1 MLPHLL
7 IGGFDKVKQH
17 LQEFDILRTLATFT
31 VIAIHVT
38 AGYVLLSPLGY
49 VGNQLAR
56 FAVPLFIILSGFL
69 LYNSDLNGHGLKAID
84 FYRRRFDRVL
94 WPYILWTLFYALMGG
109 IMAQDIA
116 MALRQLPG
124 HLLWGTAAY
133 HLYFLVIIIQL
144 YLLYPFLRLAIQ
156 KWPRLLIAGSFL
168 LTLAAQIMLYLA
180 MTSRIHLNPAYNN
193 FWLVF
198 FPVWVFYFILG
209 MWTAREQQN
218 WQKHLQ
224 GKTLWLAVI
233 WIMSVSLLFLDS
245 YCTQTYGS
253 SIRPS
258 VMLYTVSS
266 FFLFY
271 AAALRCRTHKPGW
284 ISWVAQ
290 QSFLIFLI
298 HPAILTI
305 LIYGAAWIGLPDLWS
320 RTRGMIAE
328 YLLLAVLSLLCS
340 YVISLTPLA
349 EKLGGK
355 RAVKIK

>member
-1 MLPHLL
+1 M
-7 IGGFDKVKQH
+7 KQH

-31 VIAIHVT
+31 VIAIHIT

-69 LYNSDLNGHGLKAID
+69 LYNSDLNGHGLKTVD

-116 MALRQLPG
+116 QALRQLPG
-124 HLLWGTAAY
+124 HLLWGTASY
-133 HLYFLVIIIQL
+133 HLYFVVIIIQL
-144 YLLYPFLRLAIQ
+144 YLLYPLLLWMMQ
-156 KWPRLLIAGSFL
+156 NWPKLLLCGSFL

-198 FPVWVFYFILG
+198 FPVWLFYFVLG
-209 MWTAREQQN
+209 MWAAREQEN
-218 WQKHLQ
+218 WQLKLQ
-224 GKTLWLAVI
+224 GKTMWLVLLWLV
-233 WIMSVSLLFLDS
+233 SVSLLFLDS
-245 YCTQTYGS
+245 YYTKAYGA

-266 FFLFY
+266 YFLFY
-271 AAALRCRTHKPGW
+271 AAALRCRTNTPKW
-284 ISWVAQ
+284 VNWVAN
-290 QSFLIFLI
+290 QSFLIYLI
-298 HPAILTI
+298 HPAILTV
-305 LIYGAAWIGLPDLWS
+305 LIYGAARIGLPDLWS

-328 YLLLAVLSLLCS
+328 YLLVAALSLLCS
-340 YVISLTPLA
+340 YLISLTPLA

-355 RAVKIK
+355 SAQSVKKAE

>member
-1 MLPHLL
+1 L
-7 IGGFDKVKQH
+7 GERSVKQH
-17 LQEFDILRTLATFT
+17 LQEFDSLRTLATFT

-38 AGYVLLSPLGY
+38 AAYVLLSPLGY

-69 LYNSDLNGHGLKAID
+69 LYNADLSGHGLKTGD

-94 WPYILWTLFYALMGG
+94 WPYILWTLFYGLMGG
-109 IMAQDIA
+109 IMGHDIA
-116 MALRQLPG
+116 LAIRQLLG
-124 HLLWGTAAY
+124 HLLWGTASY

-144 YLLYPFLRLAIQ
+144 YLLYPLLRAVMQ
-156 KWPRLLIAGSFL
+156 NRPKLLICGSFL

-180 MTSRIHLNPAYNN
+180 MTSRINLNPSYNN

-198 FPVWVFYFILG
+198 FPVWLFYFVLG
-209 MWTAREQQN
+209 MWAAGEQEH
-218 WQKHLQ
+218 WRPKLQ
-224 GKTLWLAVI
+224 GKTLWLLFI
-233 WIMSVSLLFLDS
+233 WLLSVGLLFLDS
-245 YCTQTYGS
+245 HYTQTYGS

-271 AAALRCRTHKPGW
+271 AIALRCGETTPKW
-284 ISWVAQ
+284 VSWVAQ

-298 HPAILTI
+298 HPAILTV
-305 LIYGAAWIGLPDLWS
+305 LIYGAAYIGLPDLWG
-320 RTRGMIAE
+320 RTRGMVAE
-328 YLLLAVLSLLCS
+328 YLLVAALSLLCS
-340 YVISLTPLA
+340 YLISLTPLA

-355 RAVKIK
+355 RAQSVKKAE